1 MANMVGSSVR
11 RREDAKLLTGAGY
24 FADDI
29 QLPDMLSAVIVR
41 SPHAHAKI
49 KSIDIEKALKAPGV
63 VKIYT
68 GKDLEGKIGRI
79 PSSWLV
85 PEANL
90 KEAPQYPLA
99 IDRTRYVGDGV
110 AMLIAEDKYSARD
123 AVDLI
128 NVDYEV
134 LPAVSH
140 QKKGMAEGAPL
151 VHDDIEGNIAFHWK
165 AGEVPEEIFQNAE
178 VVVKESFHVQ
188 RVAPS
193 PMETR
198 AAIGQYHPATDEMT
212 LYCTS
217 QNPHIHRMVLSGVL
231 GISEARLQV
240 IVPDMGG
247 GFGGKIGV
255 YPDEALV
262 GYAARDLRQPVK
274 WIEQRNEHFMASNH
288 GRDEIIEVELAG
300 QRDGKLTAL
309 RVRNTANMGAYLSTM
324 GPGVSTIDFGLM
336 ITGAYNIPHASCETF
351 GVYTNTTPTD
361 AYRGAGKPESTYQI
375 ERAVSLFAS
384 KIGMDPIELRR
395 KNFVQKDAFPYTN
408 AQGLLYDSGDYE
420 KPLNKAL
427 ELVDY
432 EKLREEQKKLRKQGK
447 LIGIGVSTY
456 VELCGFGPS
465 AVAGAI
471 GFQGG
476 VWENSTVR
484 VHPSGKVTV
493 FSGTSPHGQG
503 HATTFGQVVADKLG
517 VPMDDIEFVFNDTKA
532 VSMGWGTYGSRSTA
546 VGGAAVSMAADR
558 VVEKAKKIA
567 AHELEVSIEDI
578 EFEKGVFR
586 VKGVPGLERTFQE
599 MAKAANMAWNLPEG
613 MEPSLE
619 AQAFFDPENFVYPF
633 GTHLVV
639 VEVDKDTGEVHLR
652 RYIAVDDV
660 GRVINPLTAK
670 GQVHGG
676 IAQGVGQAMWEG
688 IVYNDEG
695 QLMSGSFMDYTM
707 PKARF
712 FPEIESAFTE
722 TLSPVNPLGSKGVG
736 ETGTTASIPAV
747 MNAVVDALEPY
758 GVTDIDMPLTPERV
772 WRIIQNGG
780 EEA

>member
-1 MANMVGSSVR
+1 MTTVVGTSLKR
-11 RREDAKLLTGAGY
+11 KEDPKLLTGSGY
-24 FADDI
+24 FSDDI
-29 QLPDMLSAVIVR
+29 KLPGMLHAVILR

-49 KSIDIEKALKAPGV
+49 KNINVDEALQSPGV

-85 PEANL
+85 PDCNL

-99 IDRTRYVGDGV
+99 IDRVRYVGDGV
-110 AMLIAEDKYSARD
+110 AMLIAEDRYTARD
-123 AVDLI
+123 ALDLI
-128 NVDYEV
+128 DVEYEV
-134 LPAVSH
+134 LPPSVH
-140 QKKGMAEGAPL
+140 QKKAMEEGASL
-151 VHDDIEGNIAFHWK
+151 VHDDVDNNIAFHWK
-165 AGEVPEEIFQNAE
+165 AGEIPEEIFHSAE

-198 AAIGQYHPATDEMT
+198 AAVGQYHPATGELT

-231 GISEARLQV
+231 GISEAKLQV

-255 YPDEALV
+255 YPDEALI
-262 GYAARDLRQPVK
+262 GYATRDLHQPVK

-300 QRDGKLTAL
+300 NHDGKLTGI
-309 RVRNTANMGAYLSTM
+309 RVKNIANMGAYLSTM
-324 GPGVSTIDFGLM
+324 GPGVPTIDFGLM
-336 ITGAYNIPHASCETF
+336 ITGSYDIPHASCETF

-361 AYRGAGKPESTYQI
+361 AYRGAGKPEATYQI
-375 ERAVSLFAS
+375 ERIIDLFARE
-384 KIGMDPIELRR
+384 IGMDPLELRK
-395 KNFVQKDAFPYTN
+395 KNFAPKEAFPYTN
-408 AQGLLYDSGDYE
+408 AQGLVYDSGDYE
-420 KPLNKAL
+420 KPLKKAL
-427 ELVDY
+427 EIVDY
-432 EKLREEQKKLRKQGK
+432 EKLRKEQEELRKEGK
-447 LIGIGVSTY
+447 LIGIGLSTY

-493 FSGTSPHGQG
+493 FAGTSPHGQG
-503 HATTFGQVVADKLG
+503 HATTFGQVVSDKLG
-517 VPMDDIEFVFNDTKA
+517 IPMDDIEFVFNDTKA

-546 VGGAAVSMAADR
+546 VGGGAVSMAADR
-558 VVEKAKKIA
+558 VVDKAKKIA
-567 AHELEVSIEDI
+567 AHELEVSTEDL
-578 EFEKGVFR
+578 EFEKGVFK
-586 VKGVPGLERTFQE
+586 VKGVPGRERTFQE
-599 MAKAANMAWNLPEG
+599 IAKAANYAWNLPEG

-619 AQAFFDPENFVYPF
+619 GQAFFDPENFVYPF
-633 GTHLVV
+633 GTHIVI
-639 VEVDKDTGEVHLR
+639 VEIDQDTGEIDLK

-660 GRVINPLTAK
+660 GRVINPLTAS

-688 IVYNDEG
+688 VVYNDEG
-695 QLMSGSFMDYTM
+695 QLMSGTFMDYTM

-712 FPEIESAFTE
+712 FPEIENSFTE
-722 TLSPVNPLGSKGVG
+722 TMSPVNPLGSKGVG

-747 MNAVVDALEPY
+747 MNAVVDALAPF
-758 GVTDIDMPLTPERV
+758 GITDIDMPLTPEKV
-772 WRIIQNGG
+772 WRAIQKGR
-780 EEA
+780 EQA